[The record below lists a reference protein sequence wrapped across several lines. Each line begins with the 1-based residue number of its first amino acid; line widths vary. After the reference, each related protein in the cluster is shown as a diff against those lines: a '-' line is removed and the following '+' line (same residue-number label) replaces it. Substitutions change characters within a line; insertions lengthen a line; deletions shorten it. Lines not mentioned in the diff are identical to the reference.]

1 MIRFIN
7 LCCSNKS
14 VREKNSK
21 EKESRGNTVEE
32 MISQILKNP
41 REKILER
48 KNFKEN
54 DQVSKIYRW
63 KSWKQVLNTN
73 RKYKIFFYNLM
84 SKSKRLYYNSRT
96 IFTLGKKKEKITKS
110 IYTLLTYIFKQIQ
123 KNLNRY
129 QISVNNYNFKR
140 PKKKKK

>member
-1 MIRFIN
+1 MFLIHSRIIFNYFFFNFRFIN

-63 KSWKQVLNTN
+63 KPWK
-73 RKYKIFFYNLM
+73 
-84 SKSKRLYYNSRT
+84 
-96 IFTLGKKKEKITKS
+96 
-110 IYTLLTYIFKQIQ
+110 
-123 KNLNRY
+123 
-129 QISVNNYNFKR
+129 SVY
-140 PKKKKK
+140 

>member
-1 MIRFIN
+1 MEIMET
-7 LCCSNKS
+7 S
-14 VREKNSK
+14 
-21 EKESRGNTVEE
+21 
-32 MISQILKNP
+32 
-41 REKILER
+41 
-48 KNFKEN
+48 
-54 DQVSKIYRW
+54 
-63 KSWKQVLNTN
+63 VLNTN

-110 IYTLLTYIFKQIQ
+110 IYTLLTCILKKIQ

-140 PKKKKK
+140 PKKKSHDISKLNLRTSPNLQILQYNNPTSRRISRPSSNGSSPRWS

>member
-1 MIRFIN
+1 MEIMET
-7 LCCSNKS
+7 S
-14 VREKNSK
+14 
-21 EKESRGNTVEE
+21 
-32 MISQILKNP
+32 
-41 REKILER
+41 
-48 KNFKEN
+48 
-54 DQVSKIYRW
+54 
-63 KSWKQVLNTN
+63 VLNTN

-110 IYTLLTYIFKQIQ
+110 IYTLLTCILKKIQ

-140 PKKKKK
+140 PKKKKNNQESHDISKLNLRTSPNLQILQYNNPTSRRISRPSSNDSSPRWS

>member
-1 MIRFIN
+1 MLFEQK
-7 LCCSNKS
+7 C
-14 VREKNSK
+14 REKNSK

-63 KSWKQVLNTN
+63 KPWKQPLFVLNTN
-73 RKYKIFFYNLM
+73 RK
-84 SKSKRLYYNSRT
+84 
-96 IFTLGKKKEKITKS
+96 
-110 IYTLLTYIFKQIQ
+110 
-123 KNLNRY
+123 
-129 QISVNNYNFKR
+129 
-140 PKKKKK
+140 